1 MTVEDIK
8 QFFESSTIHG
18 LYYIST
24 TRRWS
29 RLFWMLIVLVG
40 FSGAGCLIYVSF
52 RNWVQSPVTTTVET
66 LPISQIKFPNVTIC
80 PPKTLF
86 LNINYDILQSEQIKL
101 DNEKREK
108 MIKDS
113 ITIFQDTFYNEMTM
127 NLRKL
132 EDTNRYYNW
141 YHGYTEIQYHGNYE
155 DFRDN
160 YIEYSMSTSTISGNI
175 STLYFGEKL
184 DVQKADIDINMNIY
198 IRIYVPNSVMDDKDV
213 KMTFDIHKNTMKKI
227 SGYDYMNM
235 NDDDGDIHID
245 GDLTHWSKTIT
256 NPISKDGYIV
266 GYHRQVSQDDIKS
279 MNLEMMPGFRL
290 TWYYNKQVEPEAKY
304 SNDDTTKEFVR

>member
-1 MTVEDIK
+1 MTIEDIK

-24 TRRWS
+24 ARRWS

-40 FSGAGCLIYVSF
+40 FSGAGYLIHVSF
-52 RNWVQSPVTTTVET
+52 LNWVQSPITTTIET
-66 LPISQIKFPNVTIC
+66 LPISQITFPNVTIC

-86 LNINYDILQSEQIKL
+86 LNLNYDILQSEKIKL
-101 DNEKREK
+101 DNEKREQ

-141 YHGYTEIQYHGNYE
+141 YHGYTEIQYPYGNYE
-155 DFRDN
+155 DIGDN
-160 YIEYSMSTSTISGNI
+160 YIDYSVSTSTISGNI

-184 DVQKADIDINMNIY
+184 DVQKADIDINMNI
-198 IRIYVPNSVMDDKDV
+198 
-213 KMTFDIHKNTMKKI
+213 
-227 SGYDYMNM
+227 
-235 NDDDGDIHID
+235 
-245 GDLTHWSKTIT
+245 
-256 NPISKDGYIV
+256 
-266 GYHRQVSQDDIKS
+266 
-279 MNLEMMPGFRL
+279 
-290 TWYYNKQVEPEAKY
+290 
-304 SNDDTTKEFVR
+304 